1 MYVMFNPLFN
11 FQLSQRSQ
19 RWKTANWGVFRIWGS
34 FWGGF
39 PICGFFMAFFTTCV
53 FTFYTNIYHT
63 FAYKLCDSPHYH
75 KILMVFHTCC
85 FTENSGYGK
94 SMINLRRVNVKH
106 HTFRKNSLISWL
118 SFWVLTC
125 RCVKTNRQIV

>member
-1 MYVMFNPLFN
+1 MENRKLGSVQDLR
-11 FQLSQRSQ
+11 LVL
-19 RWKTANWGVFRIWGS
+19 RWISNLR
-34 FWGGF
+34 
-39 PICGFFMAFFTTCV
+39 FFHGFFTTCV

-85 FTENSGYGK
+85 FTENSSYGK

-106 HTFRKNSLISWL
+106 HTFRKNSLINCL

-125 RCVKTNRQIV
+125 RFVEQIGNWFNQLIKVNPY